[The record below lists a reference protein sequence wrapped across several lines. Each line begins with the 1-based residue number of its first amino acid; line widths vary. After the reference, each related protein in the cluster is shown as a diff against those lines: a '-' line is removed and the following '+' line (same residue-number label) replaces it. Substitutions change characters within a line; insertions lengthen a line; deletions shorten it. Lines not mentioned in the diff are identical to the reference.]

1 VNDVKAENVT
11 PMGADPSVMRLYDR
25 AARRY
30 DRLNNLISFGTSN
43 WYRRRT
49 ILSLDLPSDASLVD
63 VGSGT
68 GALALAAQQFL
79 PDSSQI
85 IAVDPSPEMRSMAS
99 RAGVRDVRAGSFS
112 LIPVEDSSM
121 DAMVSGYAVRYVEG
135 LSEAFAEARRVLRPG
150 GRLVLLEMMVPRS
163 PVQRRVLKFL
173 ICGLG
178 SPVFSLACGSRATG
192 ELMRHFWDSIS
203 SFQSP
208 DLVVESLE
216 DSGFLDVEYRYV
228 GGLLGEFR
236 ARVPV
241 E

>member
-1 VNDVKAENVT
+1 MNDVKAENVT

-178 SPVFSLACGSRATG
+178 SRVFSLACGSRATG

>member
-1 VNDVKAENVT
+1 
-11 PMGADPSVMRLYDR
+11 MGADPSVMRLYDR

-178 SPVFSLACGSRATG
+178 SRVFSLACGSRATG

>member
-1 VNDVKAENVT
+1 MNPVKAENVT
-11 PMGADPSVMRLYDR
+11 PMGADPSVTRLYDR

-30 DRLNNLISFGTSN
+30 DLLNNLISFGTSN

-49 ILSLDLPSDASLVD
+49 ILSLELPSDASLVD

-68 GALALAAQQFL
+68 GVLALAAQRFL

-85 IAVDPSPEMRSMAS
+85 IAVDPSPEMRAMAS

-121 DAMVSGYAVRYVEG
+121 DAMVSGYAIRYVEH

-163 PVQRRVLKFL
+163 PVPRRVLKFL

-178 SPVFSLACGSRATG
+178 SRVFSLACGSRATG

-208 DLVVESLE
+208 DFVVESLK

>member
-1 VNDVKAENVT
+1 MNDVKAENVT

-85 IAVDPSPEMRSMAS
+85 IAVDPSSEMRSMAS

>member
-1 VNDVKAENVT
+1 VNSAKSENVT
-11 PMGADPSVMRLYDR
+11 PMGADPRVMRLYAR

-30 DRLNNLISFGTSN
+30 DLLNNLISFGTSN

-49 ILSLDLPSDASLVD
+49 ILSLELPSDASLVD

-68 GALALAAQQFL
+68 GVLALAAQRFL

-85 IAVDPSPEMRSMAS
+85 IAVDPSPEMRAMAS

-112 LIPVEDSSM
+112 FIPVEDSSM
-121 DAMVSGYAVRYVEG
+121 DAMVSGYAIRYVEH

-163 PVQRRVLKFL
+163 PVPRRVLKFL

-178 SPVFSLACGSRATG
+178 SRVFSLACGSRATG